1 MPQEQA
7 LRGCLAF
14 LFLGLL
20 ILWLWNLRRVG
31 VTRDVFYSANEG
43 WLLALLIRL
52 LAGLSL
58 ASIALYLL
66 SPAWMSWSQ
75 LSLAMP
81 LRWLGAP
88 VGLAGIALF
97 AWVLLTLGRGF
108 SMSITIRDRQSLIR
122 EGPYRWVRH
131 PMYGAFIVLWLS
143 FSLLTAN
150 WFVAATGVAAFAM
163 AMLVR
168 TPKEE
173 ALLIQAFGDEYREYR
188 RHTGRYLPRFRSG
201 SGRSTSSDDV

>member
-7 LRGCLAF
+7 LRGCLAL

-20 ILWLWNLRRVG
+20 ALWLWNLRRVG

-43 WLLALLIRL
+43 WLLVLLIRL

-75 LSLAMP
+75 LSLAVP

-88 VGLAGIALF
+88 IGLAGVFEEI
-97 AWVLLTLGRGF
+97 LGYTPLWPLPASKRRAGRT
-108 SMSITIRDRQSLIR
+108 STPAEISYLDAGGESLDC
-122 EGPYRWVRH
+122 
-131 PMYGAFIVLWLS
+131 S
-143 FSLLTAN
+143 TA
-150 WFVAATGVAAFAM
+150 
-163 AMLVR
+163 
-168 TPKEE
+168 KS
-173 ALLIQAFGDEYREYR
+173 
-188 RHTGRYLPRFRSG
+188 PRS
-201 SGRSTSSDDV
+201 